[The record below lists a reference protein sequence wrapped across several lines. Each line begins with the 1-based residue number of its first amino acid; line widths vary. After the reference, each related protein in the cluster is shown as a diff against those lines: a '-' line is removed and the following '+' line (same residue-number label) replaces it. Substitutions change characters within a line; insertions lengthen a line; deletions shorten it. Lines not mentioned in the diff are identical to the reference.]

1 MQYYSYEE
9 IMEKINHASVFG
21 SMPGVE
27 ISRIL
32 LEALD
37 HPEQGIPFVHVAG
50 TNGKGSV
57 CAFLTQILMECGLK
71 VGTFTS
77 PHLIHFEER
86 ITVNNVQIGKKDV
99 ERLGNRLLE
108 LNLDVN
114 PTMFDYCMAMA
125 LLYFK
130 EQQCDILVM
139 ETGLGGRLDSTN
151 AVGVPEVSVITKIG
165 FDHMAILGNTLAQI
179 AGEKAGILKP
189 GTYLVMERQEPE
201 AAEVLH
207 RAIREVGTAAQ
218 PQADAR
224 PRTGEANADREQQS
238 KKASQDC
245 LQLSYTEVSEA
256 DLAWVKT
263 RKLGLLGTH
272 QWENA
277 AAAALAAKYLI
288 QNRFPAWDKK
298 KIERVITEGLG
309 KTRWPG
315 RMEVLSEEPFFLV
328 DGAHNGH
335 GVKALFDSLT
345 YLYPG
350 ERFHFI
356 MGVMADKDYEQMV
369 ECLLPLAKRF
379 GTVTP
384 ENHRALQAKSLAAFI
399 EQFHIPVDTYESVTD
414 VVTDILQNQPHN
426 DKIVAFGSLYFIGE
440 LEAVWQQKK

>member
-1 MQYYSYEE
+1 
-9 IMEKINHASVFG
+9 
-21 SMPGVE
+21 
-27 ISRIL
+27 
-32 LEALD
+32 
-37 HPEQGIPFVHVAG
+37 
-50 TNGKGSV
+50 
-57 CAFLTQILMECGLK
+57 
-71 VGTFTS
+71 
-77 PHLIHFEER
+77 
-86 ITVNNVQIGKKDV
+86 
-99 ERLGNRLLE
+99 
-108 LNLDVN
+108 
-114 PTMFDYCMAMA
+114 MFDYCMAMA

-218 PQADAR
+218 PQ
-224 PRTGEANADREQQS
+224 
-238 KKASQDC
+238 
-245 LQLSYTEVSEA
+245 LSYTEVSGT
-256 DLAWVKT
+256 DLAWVRT

-277 AAAALAAKYLI
+277 AAAALAAKHLI
-288 QNRFPAWDKK
+288 QNRFPAWDGEQT
-298 KIERVITEGLG
+298 ERVITAGLG

-315 RMEVLSEEPFFLV
+315 RMEVLSEDPFFLV

-414 VVTDILQNQPHN
+414 VVKVILQNQPQD

>member
-32 LEALD
+32 LEKLD
-37 HPEQGIPFVHVAG
+37 HPEMGIPFVHVAG

-86 ITVNNVQIGKKDV
+86 ITVNREQIAKEDV
-99 ERLGNRLLE
+99 VRLGNCLLK
-108 LNLDVN
+108 LPLDIT

-130 EQQCDILVM
+130 EQQCDILIM

-151 AVGVPEVSVITKIG
+151 AIGIPEVSVITKIG
-165 FDHMAILGNTLAQI
+165 FDHMAILGNTLGEI
-179 AGEKAGILKP
+179 AAEKAGIIKP

-207 RAIREVGTAAQ
+207 RVIRQTGIPKQSA
-218 PQADAR
+218 PGRADKGDACV
-224 PRTGEANADREQQS
+224 E
-238 KKASQDC
+238 
-245 LQLSYTEVSEA
+245 YTEVSDA
-256 DLAWVKT
+256 DLAWVKSQ
-263 RKLGLLGTH
+263 KLGLLGTH

-277 AAAALAAKYLI
+277 AAATLAAEYLLKR
-288 QNRFPAWDKK
+288 RFPSWDEAERK
-298 KIERVITEGLG
+298 RVIAQGLG
-309 KTRWPG
+309 KTCWPG
-315 RMEVLSEEPFFLV
+315 RMEVLSEEPFLLV

-356 MGVMADKDYEQMV
+356 MGVMADKDYGQMV
-369 ECLLPLAKRF
+369 SCLLPLADRF

-384 ENHRALQAKSLAAFI
+384 ENHRALQAAELSALI
-399 EQFHIPVDTYESVTD
+399 GQYGIPTDTYESIQD
-414 VVTDILQNQPHN
+414 VVTDILQTPQYD

-440 LEAVWQQKK
+440 LKAAWEMRRKA

>member
-1 MQYYSYEE
+1 MKSYSYEE
-9 IMEKINHASVFG
+9 VLEKINHASVFG
-21 SMPGVE
+21 SLPGVE
-27 ISRIL
+27 NSRIL
-32 LEALD
+32 LEALN

-57 CAFLTQILMECGLK
+57 CAFLTQILMECGRK

-77 PHLIHFEER
+77 PHLIDFEER
-86 ITVNNVQIGKKDV
+86 ITVNNVQIEKKDV

-108 LNLDVN
+108 LPLPVS

-151 AVGVPEVSVITKIG
+151 AIGVPEVAIITKIG
-165 FDHMAILGNTLAQI
+165 FDHMAILGDTLAQI
-179 AGEKAGILKP
+179 AAEKAGIIKP

-207 RAIREVGTAAQ
+207 RAIREV
-218 PQADAR
+218 
-224 PRTGEANADREQQS
+224 
-238 KKASQDC
+238 
-245 LQLSYTEVSEA
+245 SYTEVSEA
-256 DLAWVKT
+256 DLAWVRT
-263 RKLGLLGTH
+263 QKLGLLGTH

-277 AAAALAAKYLI
+277 AAAALAAKHLI
-288 QNRFPAWDKK
+288 KNRFPAWDREKT
-298 KIERVITEGLG
+298 ERIISAGLG
-309 KTRWPG
+309 RTYWPG
-315 RMEVLSEEPFFLV
+315 RMEVLSEEPFFMV

-369 ECLLPLAKRF
+369 TCLLPLAKRF

-384 ENHRALQAKSLAAFI
+384 ENHRALQAESLAAFI
-399 EQFHIPVDTYESVTD
+399 GQYHIPTDTYESIQA
-414 VVTDILQNQPHN
+414 VVKDILQSGQQN

-440 LEAVWQQKK
+440 LKEIWKQARE

>member
-1 MQYYSYEE
+1 MKSYSYEE
-9 IMEKINHASVFG
+9 VLEKINHASVFG
-21 SMPGVE
+21 SLPGVE
-27 ISRIL
+27 NSRIL
-32 LEALD
+32 LEALN

-57 CAFLTQILMECGLK
+57 CAFLTQILMECGRK

-77 PHLIHFEER
+77 PHLIDFEER
-86 ITVNNVQIGKKDV
+86 ITVNNVQIEKKDV

-151 AVGVPEVSVITKIG
+151 AIGVPEVTIITKIG
-165 FDHMAILGNTLAQI
+165 FDHMAILGDTLAQI
-179 AGEKAGILKP
+179 AAEKAGIIKP

-207 RAIREVGTAAQ
+207 RAIREV
-218 PQADAR
+218 
-224 PRTGEANADREQQS
+224 
-238 KKASQDC
+238 
-245 LQLSYTEVSEA
+245 SYTEVGEA

-277 AAAALAAKYLI
+277 AAAALAAKHLI
-288 QNRFPAWDKK
+288 KNRFPAWDREQT
-298 KIERVITEGLG
+298 ERIISAGLG
-309 KTRWPG
+309 RTYWPG
-315 RMEVLSEEPFFLV
+315 RMEVLSEEPFFMV

-335 GVKALFDSLT
+335 GVKALFASLT

-369 ECLLPLAKRF
+369 TCLLPLAKRF

-384 ENHRALQAKSLAAFI
+384 ENHRALQAESLAAFI
-399 EQFHIPVDTYESVTD
+399 GQYHIPTDTYESIQA
-414 VVTDILQNQPHN
+414 VVKDILQSGQQN

-440 LEAVWQQKK
+440 LKEIWKQARE